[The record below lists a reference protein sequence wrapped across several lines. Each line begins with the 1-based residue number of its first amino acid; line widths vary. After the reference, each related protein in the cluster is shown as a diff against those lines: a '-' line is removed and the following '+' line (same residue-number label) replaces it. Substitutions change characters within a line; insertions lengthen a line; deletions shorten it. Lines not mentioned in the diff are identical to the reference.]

1 MGKQWNWP
9 FEVFHWIFCIFSH
22 CKFHFFRH
30 LMTTFNFRG
39 LPDCF
44 VRMIRFFVILGSLSR
59 DILRRSFAPI
69 VFQHEL
75 CHLHNNFICGAGWKV
90 FNHGWSL
97 LHLHCFILSSAE
109 FFIGPRVQFIL
120 FHEPCSDLTLCCLQ
134 CHHQRPLLF
143 STQCHPPVRTF
154 KVRIYDMD
162 NQMIDGGEQLHSNE
176 FKNLSKRRT
185 QTKRGTTFLEKK
197 KRNYLSVEQS
207 EEWYRGMGGHFP
219 SSLKMVNNDN
229 KL

>member
-1 MGKQWNWP
+1 MSCVTCTITSYVELAER
-9 FEVFHWIFCIFSH
+9 FSIMAEASCTCIVSFY
-22 CKFHFFRH
+22 
-30 LMTTFNFRG
+30 LPLNF
-39 LPDCF
+39 LLDPD
-44 VRMIRFFVILGSLSR
+44 VSG
-59 DILRRSFAPI
+59 
-69 VFQHEL
+69 
-75 CHLHNNFICGAGWKV
+75 
-90 FNHGWSL
+90 
-97 LHLHCFILSSAE
+97 
-109 FFIGPRVQFIL
+109 VQFIS

-143 STQCHPPVRTF
+143 STQCHPPKRTF
-154 KVRIYDMD
+154 KVGHRIYDMD

>member
-1 MGKQWNWP
+1 
-9 FEVFHWIFCIFSH
+9 
-22 CKFHFFRH
+22 
-30 LMTTFNFRG
+30 
-39 LPDCF
+39 
-44 VRMIRFFVILGSLSR
+44 
-59 DILRRSFAPI
+59 
-69 VFQHEL
+69 
-75 CHLHNNFICGAGWKV
+75 
-90 FNHGWSL
+90 
-97 LHLHCFILSSAE
+97 
-109 FFIGPRVQFIL
+109 
-120 FHEPCSDLTLCCLQ
+120 
-134 CHHQRPLLF
+134 
-143 STQCHPPVRTF
+143 
-154 KVRIYDMD
+154 MD